1 MYANFNLDKFHVLQ
15 VFSSIPSEE
24 QGESFDLALSRVRRC
39 VVGCPA
45 TDDDS
50 DSDIEI
56 VSESVTVNLRC
67 PVSFTLVVKN
77 IHKN

>member
-1 MYANFNLDKFHVLQ
+1 MYANFILDKFQLWNDLQ

-56 VSESVTVNLRC
+56 VSESVIVNLRC
-67 PVSFTLVVKN
+67 PVSFTLVSTKF
-77 IHKN
+77 